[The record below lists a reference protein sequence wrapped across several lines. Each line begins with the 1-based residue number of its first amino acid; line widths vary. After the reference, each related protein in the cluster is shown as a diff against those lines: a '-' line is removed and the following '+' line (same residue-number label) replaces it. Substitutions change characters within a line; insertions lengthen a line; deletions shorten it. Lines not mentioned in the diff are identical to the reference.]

1 MGSLSIR
8 GVDEELSRRLKNAAR
23 RNNRSVNQYVLEL
36 LRQQTGIEKTKKFT
50 KIHSDL
56 DHLFGSWSEEE
67 FEAVQGKI
75 DTESTIDDE
84 LWK

>member
-8 GVDEELSRRLKNAAR
+8 GVDEELSMRLKDAAR
-23 RNNRSVNQYVLEL
+23 RSNRSVNQYVLEL
-36 LRQQTGIEKTKKFT
+36 LRQKTGIEKTKRFT

-56 DHLFGSWSEEE
+56 DHLFGSWSEAEHN
-67 FEAVQGKI
+67 AVQGKI
-75 DTESTIDDE
+75 DVERIIDDE